1 MCYNANMA
9 DSLELSRRFVEPAF
23 REMVVPLH
31 NLARGAVA
39 SLAQITKTARVG
51 QYAPR
56 NLIYAGIE
64 GLPLIKEGTF
74 GDIDSINAV
83 TQADYIFEARQVDMT
98 GLTDGT
104 PLANALEESELPTV
118 VIMNANKL
126 GHLSMLAEMTWCIE
140 EDADPQKPG
149 SAFDQT
155 VLSVVY
161 LPRTDRHY
169 REVMRVLNVK
179 QPKDELTVTSLQGVA
194 TARPTSLI
202 RPKVPKTQ
210 RHLRLIAGSS
220 D

>member
-1 MCYNANMA
+1 M
-9 DSLELSRRFVEPAF
+9 
-23 REMVVPLH
+23 
-31 NLARGAVA
+31 
-39 SLAQITKTARVG
+39 
-51 QYAPR
+51 
-56 NLIYAGIE
+56 
-64 GLPLIKEGTF
+64 
-74 GDIDSINAV
+74 

-179 QPKDELTVTSLQGVA
+179 QPKDELTVTSLQELLRRDQHPSYDRKCRRHNGISGLSPAVVTDA
-194 TARPTSLI
+194 EPMITWFARLSKNILVSYEQLRFHYAQDTWKHGIVEYFFMGECIELCFKRCAVFLWGTWLI
-202 RPKVPKTQ
+202 RYV
-210 RHLRLIAGSS
+210 RFIL
-220 D
+220 